1 MVGVYVMGKA
11 ISAAALVRRMVS
23 EDLWID
29 SGVGRGRSDLEL
41 VGADSVVLA
50 DVDSETERRIGDAGE
65 ENDFD
70 SEQDP
75 LAIF

>member
-23 EDLWID
+23 EDLWTD

-41 VGADSVVLA
+41 VGPDSVVLA